1 MQKEI
6 HPEVK
11 ETTITCACGEVYHTK
26 STRENIRVEVCSSCH
41 PAYTGRKR
49 KSAQGGRI
57 ERFNEK
63 YGFTDEDIEEEN
75 EVEENDQNNPND
87 QAAENAETDG
97 KE

>member
-49 KSAQGGRI
+49 KNAQGGRI
-57 ERFNEK
+57 ERFNAK
-63 YGFTDEDIEEEN
+63 YGFTDEDEVSETTENEEET
-75 EVEENDQNNPND
+75 
-87 QAAENAETDG
+87 AEDTEKAED
-97 KE
+97 E